1 MAAGTGGSIDF
12 AYRLERG
19 DFLLDAAATVA
30 MQGITGLFGP
40 SAAGKTTLLRC
51 IAGLDRA
58 AEGRLRVGDET
69 WEASSEGV
77 RRAPD
82 ERDIGYVFQEP
93 RLFPHLDVRRNLAF
107 GQRRA
112 KRHGPIGFDAVVDLL
127 GLGALLERRPEGLS
141 GGEAQRVAIGR
152 AMLRAPRVMLMDEP
166 VASLDAPRKQD
177 VLPFIQQLHAES
189 GIPILYVTHSFDELC
204 QLCDQLVVIEA
215 GRVAASGPLQ
225 ALLADAGSPLLAGEQ
240 AGVLLDARV
249 LAWDER
255 DDLCTLVTA
264 AGALRVPG
272 RAAVGARIRLRIRAS
287 DVSLA
292 RDAAAPS
299 SILNRVPVTV
309 AGFGEASTHSILVR
323 LEAGSEILLARITR
337 RSVRELGI
345 SRGDRLVA
353 QIKAVSLRPPGA

>member
-1 MAAGTGGSIDF
+1 MGTGEGGSIDF

-19 DFLLDAAATVA
+19 DFLLDAEATVR

-58 AEGRLRVGDET
+58 ALGRLRVGGDT
-69 WEASSEGV
+69 WEDSTGGV

-82 ERDIGYVFQEP
+82 ERDVGYVFQEP

-112 KRHGPIGFDAVVDLL
+112 KRDGPIGFDAIVELL

-152 AMLRAPRVMLMDEP
+152 AMLRAPRVLLMDEP
-166 VASLDAPRKQD
+166 VASLDAPRKQE
-177 VLPFIQQLHAES
+177 VLPFIQQLHARS
-189 GIPILYVTHSFDELC
+189 GIPIVYVTHSFDELC
-204 QLCDQLVVIEA
+204 QLCDQLILLDR
-215 GRVAASGPLQ
+215 GRVAAAGQLK
-225 ALLADAGSPLLAGEQ
+225 ALLAEAGSPLLAGEQ

-249 LAWDER
+249 LDWDER
-255 DDLCTLVTA
+255 DDLCILETA
-264 AGALRVPG
+264 AGALLVPG
-272 RAAVGARIRLRIRAS
+272 RAAIGARIRLRVRAS

-292 RDAAAPS
+292 RDAATPS

-309 AGFGEASTHSILVR
+309 AGLDETSSHSVLVR
-323 LEAGSEILLARITR
+323 LQAGSEMLLARITR
-337 RSVRELGI
+337 RSARELGVL
-345 SRGDRLVA
+345 RGDRLIA